1 MPMTMKHP
9 RHTSPNCTSE
19 KPETANQPKV
29 HKILQGIR
37 QPERVSRSFVFSTF
51 RIDIMQFGTWG
62 VRWGSSDYASRAKP
76 GADGSREAQPIY
88 DQQIAFSSSPTSEE
102 PATASEP
109 VEIQRGRW
117 SRAQNRRSE
126 RCSVAKRAE
135 PYRGTTLQKS
145 QSISTALE
153 LGSRALSAPV
163 SSPESYA
170 GASGRKR
177 HRPRKVS
184 SSLSRRHADP
194 TTSNGAAIPVYCRTW
209 PGATSHSFDS
219 NPMSFPQCCVAPP
232 DGWFWPS
239 NEAEGLAN
247 LQQRNFSPF
256 GPAHAT
262 AAGGIAQ
269 TGHQISLDASYATS
283 GGGTPMPGY
292 SHTSSSD
299 SIVWPWTYPVVT
311 ATRPA
316 LSPYNDDP
324 EANQHF

>member
-1 MPMTMKHP
+1 MTMKHP
-9 RHTSPNCTSE
+9 RHTSPSCTSE

-37 QPERVSRSFVFSTF
+37 QPER
-51 RIDIMQFGTWG
+51 FGTWG

-102 PATASEP
+102 TATASEP

-117 SRAQNRRSE
+117 SRTQNRRSE

-177 HRPRKVS
+177 HRPGKVS

-194 TTSNGAAIPVYCRTW
+194 TTSNGAAIRRTW
-209 PGATSHSFDS
+209 PGATSRSFDS
-219 NPMSFPQCCVAPP
+219 NPISFPQCCVAPP
-232 DGWFWPS
+232 DDWFWSS
-239 NEAEGLAN
+239 NEPEGLAHF
-247 LQQRNFSPF
+247 QQRNFSPL

-269 TGHQISLDASYATS
+269 TGQQLSLEASYATP